1 MKKEIKDKHIIKNNI
16 VRNYILL
23 FIFII
28 IGMGLTL
35 YFCKVYKVYDEYQKA
50 TPVISGSLSEITS
63 EEIDHY
69 IIDNPS
75 IILYMCTASN
85 EECRYF
91 EKDLKK
97 YVQKESLQ
105 DDIVYLN
112 LSSADIDSFIND
124 FNSNYKYKHKLTSH
138 MPAFVSFSDGKIT
151 AIVQEKKNKRLSISK
166 VKHFID
172 IIKAEDE
179 EVEIPEQGE

>member
-1 MKKEIKDKHIIKNNI
+1 MKKENKDKHIIKNKT

-23 FIFII
+23 FVFII
-28 IGMGLTL
+28 LGMGLTL
-35 YFCKVYKVYDEYQKA
+35 YFCKVYQVYDEYQKA
-50 TPVISGSLSEITS
+50 TPVISGTLSEITS

-91 EKDLKK
+91 EKDFKK
-97 YVQKESLQ
+97 YIQRESLK
-105 DDIVYLN
+105 DEIVYLN
-112 LSSADIDSFIND
+112 LSSTDLDTFISD
-124 FNSNYKYKHKLTSH
+124 FNSKYKYKHKLTNH
-138 MPAFVSFSDGKIT
+138 IPALVSFSDGKVT
-151 AIVQEKKNKRLSISK
+151 AIVQEKKDKKLSISK

-172 IIKAEDE
+172 IVLAEDE
-179 EVEIPEQGE
+179 ELEVPAQGE